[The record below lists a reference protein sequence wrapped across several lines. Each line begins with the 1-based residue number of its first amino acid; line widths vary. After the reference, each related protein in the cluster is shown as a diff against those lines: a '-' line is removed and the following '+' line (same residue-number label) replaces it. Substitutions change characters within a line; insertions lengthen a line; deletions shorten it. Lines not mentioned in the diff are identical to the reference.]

1 MKKRAQLA
9 VETLLIYGIAIL
21 IVMLA
26 VGALVAFGVLDLGGL
41 LPDQC
46 QLGDALSCENYVVL
60 EDSVQLEL
68 RNTLGKNIQ
77 NFTVSIKGEGNN
89 LGLWGCNETDYTT
102 ILVNGEITNVVT
114 LPCDIKVHVGK
125 KIEGV
130 MSVSFYPVGSSIART
145 STGKIRAS
153 VS

>member
-46 QLGDALSCENYVVL
+46 QLGDALVCENYVVL
-60 EDSVQLEL
+60 QDSVQLEL

-89 LGLWGCNETDYTT
+89 LGLWGCNDTT
-102 ILVNGEITNVVT
+102 ITSILINGEITNVVT
-114 LPCDIKVHVGK
+114 LPCDVKVPSGK

>member
-46 QLGDALSCENYVVL
+46 QLGDSLACENYVVL
-60 EDSVQLEL
+60 EDGVQLEL
-68 RNTLGKNIQ
+68 RNTIGKNIQ
-77 NFTVSIKGEGNN
+77 NFTISIKGEGNN
-89 LGLWGCNETDYTT
+89 LGLWGCNETTYSN

-114 LPCDIKVHVGK
+114 VPCDIKVPVGK

-130 MSVSFYPVGSSIART
+130 MSVSFYPVGSSIARS

>member
-1 MKKRAQLA
+1 MRMINNSKIEIFWGR
-9 VETLLIYGIAIL
+9 
-21 IVMLA
+21 
-26 VGALVAFGVLDLGGL
+26 
-41 LPDQC
+41 
-46 QLGDALSCENYVVL
+46 
-60 EDSVQLEL
+60 L
-68 RNTLGKNIQ
+68 R
-77 NFTVSIKGEGNN
+77 
-89 LGLWGCNETDYTT
+89 DYTI

-114 LPCDIKVHVGK
+114 VPCDIKVPVGK

>member
-46 QLGDALSCENYVVL
+46 QLGDALVCENYVVL
-60 EDSVQLEL
+60 QNSVQLEL

-89 LGLWGCNETDYTT
+89 LGLWGCNETTYTS

-114 LPCDIKVHVGK
+114 LPCDVKVPSGK

-130 MSVSFYPVGSSIART
+130 MFVSFYPVGSSIART

>member
-46 QLGDALSCENYVVL
+46 QLGDALACENYVVL

-77 NFTVSIKGEGNN
+77 NFTIAIKGEGNN
-89 LGLWGCNETDYTT
+89 LGLWGCNETTYASY
-102 ILVNGEITNVVT
+102 LYNGEISNVVT
-114 LPCDIKVHVGK
+114 LDCDVKAPVGK

-130 MSVSFYPVGSSIART
+130 MSVSFYPVGSSIARS

-153 VS
+153 VG